1 MTCAS
6 QTAQPA
12 ALATWQEY
20 KPAALSLSLSRTSRV
35 HEDSL
40 VRTLYL
46 YDAQIGL
53 PSLAQLTCTRWLP
66 VNVHIRPSGS
76 PRLYDVSSSFFTKQ
90 TGSERG
96 NKCVSRVALSAS
108 KLKVRSQLPSVTL
121 AWQLALLLVL
131 DISQEYLPAASS
143 LSLLR
148 TSKLQEVSVVLMLY
162 L

>member
-12 ALATWQEY
+12 ALATRQEY
-20 KPAALSLSLSRTSRV
+20 KPAALSLSLSRTSRA
-35 HEDSL
+35 HEDSP

-66 VNVHIRPSGS
+66 VNVHIRLSGS
-76 PRLYDVSSSFFTKQ
+76 PRLYAESSSFFTKQ

-96 NKCVSRVALSAS
+96 DKCVSRVA
-108 KLKVRSQLPSVTL
+108 
-121 AWQLALLLVL
+121 
-131 DISQEYLPAASS
+131 
-143 LSLLR
+143 
-148 TSKLQEVSVVLMLY
+148 
-162 L
+162 